1 MWNKLKQWVVE
12 QVFMREF
19 EAYNMPFQRMDERI
33 IGMSESER
41 AEYLIGARTWIDN
54 KTFNAEIDEA
64 MRRFYS
70 ELALKSGNVAEVQAY
85 RLTIKFMKDFKKR
98 AAFLAASYHEPRLPS
113 QLKK

>member
-19 EAYNMPFQRMDERI
+19 EAYNMPFQRIDERI
-33 IGMSESER
+33 MRMSEGER
-41 AEYLIGARTWIDN
+41 AEYLIGARTWIEN

-64 MRRFYS
+64 MRKFYA

-98 AAFLAASYHEPRLPS
+98 AAFLAASYHEPRMPS
-113 QLKK
+113 QFKK

>member
-1 MWNKLKQWVVE
+1 MWNKLKQGVVE

-19 EAYNMPFQRMDERI
+19 EAYNMPFQRIDDKIMR
-33 IGMSESER
+33 MSEGER
-41 AEYLIGARTWIDN
+41 AEYLIGARTWIEN

-64 MRRFYS
+64 MRKFYA

-98 AAFLAASYHEPRLPS
+98 AAFLAASYHEPRMPS
-113 QLKK
+113 QFKK